1 MNNMPLFCE
10 VCNLSL
16 DYFLDYNYFQ
26 RFKCCRNCSMKWA
39 EYQSDKW
46 LSGWRPSP
54 EEVDKYKQE
63 RISIARAARRNK
75 NDI

>member
-1 MNNMPLFCE
+1 
-10 VCNLSL
+10 
-16 DYFLDYNYFQ
+16 
-26 RFKCCRNCSMKWA
+26 MKWA
-39 EYQSDKW
+39 EYQNDKW

>member
-1 MNNMPLFCE
+1 
-10 VCNLSL
+10 
-16 DYFLDYNYFQ
+16 
-26 RFKCCRNCSMKWA
+26 MKWA